1 MTWEGII
8 PRKRRKSFERF
19 LHHGDSRIRARAKE
33 TLKEDQT
40 TRTSTR
46 HAAEQEGIPAES
58 ERQTLAEMPFRELVQ
73 GDEEL
78 LELRQHY
85 AALPA
90 GRRRMAAEME
100 YDTSYAS
107 FLVGE
112 AVSWNELIDP
122 EWRGTLIS
130 LAIDPDFAPAI
141 LAVGSLEYQYSRVE
155 EAMGLFLKLTS
166 LPADTDELPEI
177 IDKAGD
183 FLIEKDDY
191 ANAEKLYAAAAD
203 AYPEVALFQDGLGY
217 CISQAGRTEEAV
229 ARQRRAVELEPDNY
243 LHLNDLGYTLL
254 QAGQYNE
261 AEKVLQR
268 AVRMAPPESELSA
281 RTCL

>member
-8 PRKRRKSFERF
+8 PRKRRKSFERC
-19 LHHGDSRIRARAKE
+19 LHHEDPRIRARAKE
-33 TLKEDQT
+33 MLKADQT

-46 HAAEQEGIPAES
+46 NAAES
-58 ERQTLAEMPFRELVQ
+58 ERQTLAKMPFRELVQ

-100 YDTSYAS
+100 YDASYAS

-155 EAMGLFLKLTS
+155 EAMKNTTVLGPWMNCTG
-166 LPADTDELPEI
+166 ELR
-177 IDKAGD
+177 
-183 FLIEKDDY
+183 FSRS
-191 ANAEKLYAAAAD
+191 
-203 AYPEVALFQDGLGY
+203 
-217 CISQAGRTEEAV
+217 CIG
-229 ARQRRAVELEPDNY
+229 
-243 LHLNDLGYTLL
+243 
-254 QAGQYNE
+254 
-261 AEKVLQR
+261 
-268 AVRMAPPESELSA
+268 
-281 RTCL
+281 